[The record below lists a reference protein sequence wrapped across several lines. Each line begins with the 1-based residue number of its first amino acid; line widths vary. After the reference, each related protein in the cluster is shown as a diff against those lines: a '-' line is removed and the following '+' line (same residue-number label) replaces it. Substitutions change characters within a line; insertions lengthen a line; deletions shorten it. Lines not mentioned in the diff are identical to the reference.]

1 MNRLIQGSA
10 ADMTKKAMVDLYK
23 EGFLPHTQVHD
34 ELDISVKDI
43 DDCKKIIEIMSDCV
57 SIKVP
62 NLVDAEIG
70 DSWGTAT
77 KHYKEFFTN
86 VT

>member
-1 MNRLIQGSA
+1 
-10 ADMTKKAMVDLYK
+10 
-23 EGFLPHTQVHD
+23 VHD

-70 DSWGTAT
+70 NSWGTAT
-77 KHYKEFFTN
+77 KDYKEFFN
-86 VT
+86 VA